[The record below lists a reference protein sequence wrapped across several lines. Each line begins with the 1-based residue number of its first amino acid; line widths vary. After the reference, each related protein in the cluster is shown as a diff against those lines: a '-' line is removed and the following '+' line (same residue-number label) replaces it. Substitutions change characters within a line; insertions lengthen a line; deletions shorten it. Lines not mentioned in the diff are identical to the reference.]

1 MDGDI
6 VTMQDFFL
14 HTKAITYI
22 IMVLALIAFT
32 CFWRFL
38 SGRDDD

>member
-6 VTMQDFFL
+6 VTLQDFYL

-32 CFWRFL
+32 GFWCFL
-38 SGRDDD
+38 NGRDDD